1 MLHFQPLGDKLIVKP
16 IEADEMSSGGIII
29 PDLENQRTIKAEV
42 VAAGPGTYQFGEF
55 VPSGVEVGDLVI
67 YQHFSAI
74 KFEYENDEYHTV
86 RASELICKLKKED
99 EK

>member
-1 MLHFQPLGDKLIVKP
+1 MLQFEPLGDKLIVKP

-29 PDLENQRTIKAEV
+29 ADLENQRTIKAEV

-55 VPSGVEVGDLVI
+55 VPIDVKVGDLVI
-67 YQHFSAI
+67 YQHFSAL
-74 KFEYENDEYHTV
+74 KFEYQNDEYHTV
-86 RASELICKLKKED
+86 KASEIICKLTKD